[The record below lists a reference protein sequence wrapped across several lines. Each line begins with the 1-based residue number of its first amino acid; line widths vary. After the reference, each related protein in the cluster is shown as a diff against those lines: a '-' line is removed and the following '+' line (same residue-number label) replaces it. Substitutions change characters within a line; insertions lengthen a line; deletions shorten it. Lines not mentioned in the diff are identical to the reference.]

1 MIVSNHRIVYYSYNP
16 SDNRR
21 WRHEKRLT
29 ELLCLSCTC
38 VCPTQLQ
45 WFQLQLL
52 QMQRKLPSEPKKAC
66 VLKDKKSCVLAVEH
80 QMKVLAAVQDLA
92 LPVRETD
99 LRGHHLGVG
108 VATAHFLVILKM
120 GVQIPFLKLAHSH
133 VSMLVDL
140 PMNKN
145 RNSEVGCVWN
155 HKI

>member
-16 SDNRR
+16 RDNRR

-52 QMQRKLPSEPKKAC
+52 QTQRKLPSEPKKAC
-66 VLKDKKSCVLAVEH
+66 VLKDKTCVLAVEH
-80 QMKVLAAVQDLA
+80 QMMSSPLKVLAAVQDLA

-108 VATAHFLVILKM
+108 VATAHSLVILNM
-120 GVQIPFLKLAHSH
+120 VVQNPFQKVPLSH
-133 VSMLVDL
+133 TSM
-140 PMNKN
+140 
-145 RNSEVGCVWN
+145 
-155 HKI
+155 